1 MGRHRH
7 GLGIFDSMDFTTWSW
22 PEWGIIGVGLYFAIS
37 IIGDIGKTSR
47 RISGSRAKSRTRK
60 KKRADI
66 KAKIAKLQSEY
77 EAA

>member
-1 MGRHRH
+1 
-7 GLGIFDSMDFTTWSW
+7 MDFTTWSW